1 MINKI
6 KNRSEKWKFIISK
19 QGLKVYDVWT
29 LNYEAKYE
37 QWTQQVNNKNKLQLA
52 VAGCKPLLQ
61 TKPSKNFQNVHFLT
75 NGNTDFVQAVSAV
88 YSDLQR
94 QMIKIKFTN
103 TLNYQN
109 IYDNWQLDRKS
120 EVWNFSTIIEL
131 KLENTHDCVVNLIS
145 ACIDRSL
152 RTTENEVSILHTNV
166 PLVFWHQEVPFGF
179 LTFFYKWWCSVIN
192 SLIYL

>member
-29 LNYEAKYE
+29 R
-37 QWTQQVNNKNKLQLA
+37 TQQVNNKNKLQLA

-109 IYDNWQLDRKS
+109 IYDNWIGILEFFDHYRIEIGKYSRLCREFDLRMYWSFSENNRKWS
-120 EVWNFSTIIEL
+120 KYPAYE
-131 KLENTHDCVVNLIS
+131 CS
-145 ACIDRSL
+145 AC
-152 RTTENEVSILHTNV
+152 
-166 PLVFWHQEVPFGF
+166 F
-179 LTFFYKWWCSVIN
+179 LTYETYYDCLLQPRSPFRLSYF
-192 SLIYL
+192 LL